1 MSMKLWLASRWLTGN
16 ALLSVIIDVERRT
29 VGALDALLEKCSP
42 EALAGLRRADA
53 APGRTVERRR
63 ASMAAAQNGR
73 VRALVAALGRKEAV
87 RAGREAMFPVGVE
100 LGKEARKRL
109 GVGLGAEDLEVAAT
123 ALYRALGIDFTLEKH
138 ADGTMMMRVHRCA
151 LRGYYTDDACEILSA
166 ADEGVVAGLN
176 PKYSMRFEQRMTGGS
191 VECLARIT
199 EAGK

>member
-1 MSMKLWLASRWLTGN
+1 MSLKLWLASRWLSGN
-16 ALLSVIIDVERRT
+16 ARLSVLIDVERQT
-29 VGALDALLEKCSP
+29 IGALDALLEKCSP
-42 EALAGLRRADA
+42 EALSGLRRAQA
-53 APGRTVERRR
+53 VPGRTVGDRR

-87 RAGREAMFPVGVE
+87 RAGREALFPVGVE

-109 GVGLGAEDLEVAAT
+109 GVGQSAGDLETAAT
-123 ALYRALGIDFTLEKH
+123 ALYRALGIDFKLEKRN
-138 ADGTMMMRVHRCA
+138 DGTMILRVQRCA
-151 LRGYYTDDACEILSA
+151 LAGYYTDDACEILSA